1 MKTSEIL
8 KKFSPEHENML
19 NILHAMQDNNPFNYL
34 GSDELKAV
42 AAYLNTTLSHVYGV
56 ATYYTMFS
64 VKPRGKYIIR
74 ACNSPVCLME
84 GSLNVLEELKK
95 LLAID
100 IGETTADRLFTL
112 EMSECLGQ
120 CARAPVM
127 MINQE
132 IYGNLDRKMISGII
146 QDLKEK
152 NSG

>member
-19 NILHAMQDNNPFNYL
+19 NILHAMQDNNPHNYL

-84 GSLNVLEELKK
+84 GSLNVLDELKK